1 MARPF
6 KGQEYFCKQCG
17 SKFRRSQCEI
27 ARGRVHYCSTKCS
40 GIAHSGVNNASYKR
54 GYFLN
59 SSGYKK
65 IRVGDTYKYEH
76 RYMVEQSLGREL
88 TSDEDVHHKDGNKLN
103 NVLSN
108 LEVLTKKEHAIK
120 HGNWLGEKNHTSKLN
135 KKKVQEIRMRFKN
148 GEVAKD
154 LAIIYGVDV
163 SNIRYIV
170 NGVTWKHI

>member
-1 MARPF
+1 
-6 KGQEYFCKQCG
+6 
-17 SKFRRSQCEI
+17 
-27 ARGRVHYCSTKCS
+27 
-40 GIAHSGVNNASYKR
+40 
-54 GYFLN
+54 
-59 SSGYKK
+59 
-65 IRVGDTYKYEH
+65 
-76 RYMVEQSLGREL
+76 MVEQSLGREL